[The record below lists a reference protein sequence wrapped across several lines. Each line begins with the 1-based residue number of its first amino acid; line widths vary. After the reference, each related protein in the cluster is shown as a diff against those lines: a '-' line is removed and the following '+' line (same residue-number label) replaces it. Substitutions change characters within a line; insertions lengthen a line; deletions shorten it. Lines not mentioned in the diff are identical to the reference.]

1 MHLVRTQNFP
11 KNQHFLPPGV
21 RIGVKNIIFG
31 EIFRTYEMNDP
42 LVSLFSTPAPKIISK
57 LFPDEIEI
65 TKKFM
70 NSKF

>member
-1 MHLVRTQNFP
+1 
-11 KNQHFLPPGV
+11 
-21 RIGVKNIIFG
+21 
-31 EIFRTYEMNDP
+31 MNDP